1 MSAPL
6 SERRGA
12 TISLAGVGVDFSA
25 TRGAVAALAGVD
37 FTVGAGEFV
46 SLLGPSGCGKSTV
59 VGAVAGF
66 TPVTRGSLEVD
77 GRPVTKPSPE
87 RAVVFQAHTL
97 FPWKTVLA
105 NVEFGL
111 KVRGV
116 GRRERRRAAE
126 HMLLEVGLA
135 DFLDHYPEQLSGGM
149 QQRVNLAR
157 ALVTHPRVLLMDEP
171 FCALDAQT
179 RIEMQKLLL
188 ALWQERGMT
197 VVFVTHDVD
206 EAVFLSDRVLV
217 LSERPGRVH
226 AELTVALP
234 RPRTHDLFTAPDFVA
249 LKRRGLEALLSA
261 STRRPRPS
269 ARPGEVAPAL
279 AAAFSSSFRD
289 LESS

>member
-1 MSAPL
+1 VSAP
-6 SERRGA
+6 RTAARGA
-12 TISLAGVGVDFSA
+12 AISLAGVDIDFTA
-25 TRGAVAALAGVD
+25 RRGAVKALAGVE
-37 FTVGAGEFV
+37 FAVAAGEFV

-59 VGAVAGF
+59 IGAVAGF
-66 TPVTRGSLEVD
+66 TPVTRGTLEVD
-77 GRPVTKPSPE
+77 GQPVSRPSPE
-87 RAVVFQAHTL
+87 RAVVFQSHTL

-111 KVRGV
+111 KVRGI

-135 DFLDHYPEQLSGGM
+135 DFLEHYPEQLSGGM

-157 ALVTHPRVLLMDEP
+157 ALVTYPRVLLMDEP

-188 ALWQERGMT
+188 ALWQERKMT

-226 AELTVALP
+226 AELEVALP

-249 LKRRGLEALLSA
+249 LKRRGLDSLLSA
-261 STRRPRPS
+261 STRRPRASEPATES
-269 ARPGEVAPAL
+269 APAMTP
-279 AAAFSSSFRD
+279 AFSTN
-289 LESS
+289 LET